1 MNAIAATTASKRRRS
16 RKIPEAL
23 IYEIVDGRPIY
34 YKGYKDVINGKQ
46 QLESVMA
53 DSTLQTWLKTNLGFL
68 LMQLLKSKGYEIMSG
83 ELGIL
88 TTWGNRRGADVSIF
102 REDALV
108 LDAHYS
114 KTAPEVIIEIDI
126 QAELEDEDEMNYI
139 ASKINDYHRFGVKRV
154 IWIFTSIKKITVAEP
169 GKPWMTYDW
178 NENIETLGGATFNL
192 EKMLA
197 AKQSKK
203 A

>member
-1 MNAIAATTASKRRRS
+1 M
-16 RKIPEAL
+16 
-23 IYEIVDGRPIY
+23 
-34 YKGYKDVINGKQ
+34 
-46 QLESVMA
+46 
-53 DSTLQTWLKTNLGFL
+53 
-68 LMQLLKSKGYEIMSG
+68 
-83 ELGIL
+83 
-88 TTWGNRRGADVSIF
+88 
-102 REDALV
+102 
-108 LDAHYS
+108 
-114 KTAPEVIIEIDI
+114 IIEIDI